1 MTTPAST
8 VLQTGQTLLF
18 IGDSI
23 TDGDRRDPAFAPL
36 GRGYVRLLHD
46 LLVLREPAKRITVI
60 NRGIGGNTADDLR
73 SRWHEDALLHRPD
86 VLVVKIGIN
95 DLNQYLCQPDKPH
108 VSPEAFSKI
117 HDDLLARARA
127 ALPDARI
134 VVLSPFLLSTDADA
148 DSYRARVLRT
158 LPAYIEPARANAA
171 RHAARFVD
179 LHALFQDRL
188 RLRHPDVYCPE
199 PVHPNATG
207 HLVIA
212 DAVYAAL
219 TA

>member
-1 MTTPAST
+1 MPTT
-8 VLQTGQTLLF
+8 LQTGHTLLC

-23 TDGDRRDPAFAPL
+23 TDGDRRDLAFAPL

-46 LLVLREPAKRITVI
+46 LLILREPAKAITVL

-86 VLVVKIGIN
+86 ALVLKIGIN
-95 DLNQYLCQPDKPH
+95 DLNQFLCQPEKPH
-108 VSPEAFSKI
+108 VAPDAYSKI
-117 HDDLLARARA
+117 HDNLLARARA
-127 ALPDARI
+127 ALPAARL
-134 VVLSPFLLSTDADA
+134 VVLSPFLLSTDADP

-171 RHAARFVD
+171 RHGARFVD
-179 LHALFQDRL
+179 LHALFQE
-188 RLRHPDVYCPE
+188 RLRHRHPDLYCPE

-212 DAVYAAL
+212 DAVYQAL
-219 TA
+219 CA